1 MTPNTTEKVIE
12 LAQLCLRFA
21 RVNRVTYHEDG
32 KRLETDAD
40 HTVMLG
46 IVACA
51 FAERFAPHL
60 DLGLV
65 AQFALVHD
73 LVEAYAGDTNTLKI
87 SAFNARAKVEAEAEA
102 GLKISD
108 QFDGSLPWVMSTIH
122 RYDRLDTPE
131 ARFIKTLDKVLPKIT
146 HALNKGAALREHG
159 VQPSDIDAINGA
171 QYAKIIASYGA
182 DQLEALT
189 LYQSVHEYLKS
200 VLGCD

>member
-1 MTPNTTEKVIE
+1 MSAAKVIE

-60 DLGLV
+60 NLGLV

-87 SAFNARAKVEAEAEA
+87 SVERAQKKEEVETVALA
-102 GLKISD
+102 KIID
-108 QFDGSLPWVMSTIH
+108 QFGIALPWVCATIYQ
-122 RYDRLDTPE
+122 YDRLDTPE

-159 VQPSDIDAINGA
+159 VQPGDLDAINGA
-171 QYAKIIASYGA
+171 QYAKIVASYGA
-182 DQLEALT
+182 DQPEALA

-200 VLGCD
+200 VLA